1 MRKPRSGVRSEAPL
15 TVTVSY
21 KIIFLSDTNQYLKK
35 HKIFNITNFDIPRY
49 ELFANLFVFLPF
61 SFHTISLVLRHPAL
75 FLLYNVTV
83 NLQ

>member
-49 ELFANLFVFLPF
+49 ELFANLFVFLSF
-61 SFHTISLVLRHPAL
+61 SFNGRSLVLCHL
-75 FLLYNVTV
+75 FVLYNVTV